1 MQLICTIPISV
12 FQNYVV
18 IRFGCS
24 VFSSKIYI
32 TVYIAKF
39 KFVQCC
45 ISDILLVRKNVNVI
59 ASFIYL
65 RTLKEVCCKKTHL
78 HFYIE
83 ELYISLENEDGEKN
97 FLL

>member
-12 FQNYVV
+12 FQSYVV

-32 TVYIAKF
+32 TVYINDS
-39 KFVQCC
+39 
-45 ISDILLVRKNVNVI
+45 INDILSVRKNVNVI